1 METED
6 TKMNRRKLGSVAR
19 VLALVAIIVNFVGV
33 GVLMFAVFPVSLNLM
48 IGGFP
53 FGDFFI
59 SGYMIVGLSM
69 AFTPLIK
76 AFLGVIMPAIG
87 QAVVKVGNRR
97 AGAGVLLVSGGLTI
111 PPMVIGGSLLLEP
124 LLATFGILPFL
135 PHIVGGALLVAAGIL
150 ALLWSPPPMSTPT
163 TFVSITA
170 QPSLTIR
177 TEPQVREVVLVICP
191 YCGTKNPQGTT
202 RCSNCDGRL

>member
-6 TKMNRRKLGSVAR
+6 PKPNRRKLGGAAR
-19 VLALVAIIVNFVGV
+19 LLTVIAVLVNVVGLAALGMTVYPIALS
-33 GVLMFAVFPVSLNLM
+33 LMLS
-48 IGGFP
+48 GFP
-53 FGDFFI
+53 LGDFT
-59 SGYMIVGLSM
+59 SYIVVGFSM
-69 AFTPLIK
+69 AFTPMIKFFPGVMMPLI
-76 AFLGVIMPAIG
+76 AQAILR
-87 QAVVKVGNRR
+87 VGNRR
-97 AGAGVLLVSGGLTI
+97 AGAGILLVSGAITI
-111 PPMVIGGSLLLEP
+111 PPIIIGGSLLLDP
-124 LLATFGILPFL
+124 LLAAYGILPLL

-150 ALLWSPPPMSTPT
+150 ALLWTPPPMAAPS

-177 TEPQVREVVLVICP
+177 TEPQVREVILVICP